1 MTLFVLKT
9 SLFVPKKKLV
19 IVCQAS
25 VLTAWGFWGP
35 VKASAMANDPSFVPN
50 THFKRDGF
58 NVLVGIV
65 WQMAQLLI
73 PVYFMI
79 RENAQMV
86 IWSAVFLGCS
96 YLLKKYWWNT
106 LED

>member
-1 MTLFVLKT
+1 MGCILGTYATRKPNPEAVVAFYKQT
-9 SLFVPKKKLV
+9 RP
-19 IVCQAS
+19 
-25 VLTAWGFWGP
+25 WGFWAP
-35 VKASAMANDPSFVPN
+35 VKAVVMENDPFFVPN
-50 THFKRDGF
+50 IHFKRDGF

-79 RENAQMV
+79 RENIQMV
-86 IWSAVFLGCS
+86 IWSGVFIVCT

>member
-1 MTLFVLKT
+1 M
-9 SLFVPKKKLV
+9 
-19 IVCQAS
+19 
-25 VLTAWGFWGP
+25 
-35 VKASAMANDPSFVPN
+35 
-50 THFKRDGF
+50 
-58 NVLVGIV
+58 V

-96 YLLKKYWWNT
+96 YLLKKYWWNI